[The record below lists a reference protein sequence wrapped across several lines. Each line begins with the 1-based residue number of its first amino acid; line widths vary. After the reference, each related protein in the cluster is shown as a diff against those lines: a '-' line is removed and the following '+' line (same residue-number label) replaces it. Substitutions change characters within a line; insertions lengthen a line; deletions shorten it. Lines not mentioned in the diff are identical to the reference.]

1 MTMVVSDEVLYRE
14 YISGNELS
22 ANVLVEKYGDALT
35 LYINGYLKNIHDS
48 EDLMIEAFS
57 QVFAKERH
65 ISGDGGYKAYLF
77 KTARNLAIR
86 HSKKG
91 KLSFTGLD
99 ELGFELQSDTL
110 AETELIEDER
120 KRLLYSA
127 MEKLNK
133 EYREA
138 IYLVYFE
145 NMSYRDAGAV
155 MKKSEKQI
163 TKLVYHGK
171 QNLKVLLEKE
181 GFIYDD

>member
-1 MTMVVSDEVLYRE
+1 
-14 YISGNELS
+14 
-22 ANVLVEKYGDALT
+22 
-35 LYINGYLKNIHDS
+35 
-48 EDLMIEAFS
+48 
-57 QVFAKERH
+57 
-65 ISGDGGYKAYLF
+65 
-77 KTARNLAIR
+77 
-86 HSKKG
+86 
-91 KLSFTGLD
+91 
-99 ELGFELQSDTL
+99 
-110 AETELIEDER
+110 
-120 KRLLYSA
+120 

-145 NMSYRDAGAV
+145 NMSYRDTGAV